1 MAQHDYGIDN
11 STGANVR
18 ADINNALL
26 AISSNNSGSSAPST
40 TYALQSF
47 ANTTDSMLQLRN
59 AANNAF
65 VNLRKFDGT
74 LPLPDGTNSAPSLFF
89 DDDTNTGIFSGAAD
103 EFNIAT
109 GGTERFVINSS
120 GNVGIGTDPSTNLH
134 VKGSG
139 TDILKIESTDTG
151 TQGANLILQHS
162 PGSGNMANND
172 VISLLQFNGV
182 DNSNAATTYASI
194 RAVATNV
201 ANNSETG
208 DITFHTR
215 NGSTFGERVRI
226 DSSGKVHIGLTNGSG
241 QFNVKNQND
250 STQNAFEIYNDNGV
264 RNAAFSQNSSG
275 DATLDLRTN
284 APLQTVLIQSNGN
297 SHFSGG
303 NVGIGTSSPSFLLH
317 CSGSSDPTI
326 QLNATDSSPCIFSTD
341 SNRTADG
348 QHLGELRAHWNGTQV
363 ARIVFQ
369 AGDDTTNK
377 DNGQIVFFT
386 AAAGSTTE
394 SMRIDESQRLLIGG
408 TTNVSTGGIEG
419 SLQILGTGSDDASVN
434 LARFSNNIHP
444 SFLCF
449 SKSRSGS
456 IGGNTIV
463 QNNDRLGVIAFF
475 GSDGTDLACEAA
487 EIECEVDGSPSGDN
501 MPGKLIFKT
510 TASGTS
516 PSERMRISSNGNIGA
531 PSGSNIFNASDSR
544 VKTNIVNLEKGLSD
558 IKSLR
563 PVSFN
568 WIDGF
573 CDEEKNTLYGFI
585 AQEVQT
591 VDSNLIQDFSQEIT
605 VKDTKIENVLRV
617 NEKFMIP
624 MLVKAI
630 QELSAKVET
639 LESA

>member
-1 MAQHDYGIDN
+1 
-11 STGANVR
+11 
-18 ADINNALL
+18 
-26 AISSNNSGSSAPST
+26 
-40 TYALQSF
+40 
-47 ANTTDSMLQLRN
+47 MLQLRN

>member
-1 MAQHDYGIDN
+1 MAQHDYVIDN